1 MMEILKKQNNRYC
14 LLDDEGEIV
23 GNRHTGKDF
32 AEIKRINDQSNYYC
46 LWKNDAC
53 FYLLYVKEDMLF
65 IGDSYPHCFKEIRNY
80 SEVTGSFAAY
90 KSDSDNA
97 YLLYEDSPKI
107 QGVFLE
113 IGEECDDVHRSR
125 PVRYVYKRERWC
137 FFRTREKSYAW
148 RKEYGYP
155 LPKGMVL
162 HRSFPN
168 SYFSVLNEDGFSEL
182 GFYDGN
188 RCSGKL
194 ANGNIFFFNW
204 YSNPNYRF
212 VSIELDGFYLICKSV
227 GHFYYVFN
235 TNTHDIT
242 PLCSSITKP
251 IIGKGYIIIFDGDHY
266 QIFMNHRT
274 VENRRWKENC
284 QLFVEGDY
292 VFCQNGDNST
302 WKIYWLKNGDEVYTG
317 WRNIRLEKQEY
328 GKVRLLVDTNDIIQL
343 ERSIGD
349 IASTHL
355 RLMNI
360 MRQALP
366 QRPEPPVALPPQ
378 YTQQLSDVSAS
389 LFQNKTTTQEGK
401 EVVVSTNEVTN
412 INLPDHID
420 FIVALKKV
428 KTVKNEGK
436 FIDSNRQHKQFNIN
450 DIILWYDLSSFR
462 LYVTKY
468 KRIRTYQVLF
478 TKDNVTESIL
488 SDNIPSSFTRVNL
501 KGLNENNLTDKLLS
515 LYEDKISD
523 EVGINKQ
530 KINLFL
536 SGMGFDEQSIRNAIE
551 VLYPNATNEIVQ
563 ETQRRV
569 NFNYKDKEYSL
580 CPNDIWAV
588 DNPFYRQ
595 KYLQKSDYIA
605 ILIGDNFTEYSSDE
619 VANYELIG
627 QGNDKRFDQGFGTP
641 VNKDI
646 RDHQKRVLLFKEVDG
661 CFVFFDEVESVSY
674 SVVLEDVYDKD
685 SRKLIKFHLRSLIR
699 NIN

>member
-14 LLDDEGEIV
+14 LLDEEGEIV

-32 AEIKRINDQSNYYC
+32 TDIKRINDQSNYYC
-46 LWKNDAC
+46 LWKNDVC
-53 FYLLYVKEDMLF
+53 FYLLYVKENTVF
-65 IGDSYPHCFKEIRNY
+65 IGGSYPQCFKEIRNY

-90 KSDSDNA
+90 KSDSDHA
-97 YLLYEDSPKI
+97 YLLYEDSPQI

-113 IGEECDDVHRSR
+113 IGEECDDNHRSR
-125 PVRYVYKRERWC
+125 PVRYVYERERWC
-137 FFRTREKSYAW
+137 FFHTREKTFAW

-155 LPKGMVL
+155 LPKGMAL
-162 HRSFPN
+162 HKSFPN

-182 GFYDGN
+182 GFYDAN
-188 RCSGKL
+188 RGEGKRTFGK
-194 ANGNIFFFNW
+194 NYYFNW
-204 YSNPNYRF
+204 FSNPNYRF
-212 VSIELDGFYLICKSV
+212 ESIELNGYHLICKSV
-227 GHFYYVFN
+227 GHFYYVFS

-251 IIGKGYIIIFDGDHY
+251 VIGKGYIIISDGDHQ
-266 QIFMNHRT
+266 QIFMNHKM
-274 VENRRWKENC
+274 VENRRWSENC

-292 VFCQNGDNST
+292 VFCQNGDNNT
-302 WKIYWLKNGDEVYTG
+302 WKIYWLKNGEDVYTG
-317 WRNIRLEKQEY
+317 WRNIKVEKKEN
-328 GKVRLLVDTNDIIQL
+328 GEIRLLVDTNDIIQL
-343 ERSIGD
+343 ERTIVD
-349 IASTHL
+349 IASTYQ
-355 RLMNI
+355 RWMNK

-366 QRPEPPVALPPQ
+366 KRPESPIVFPPQ
-378 YTQQLSDVSAS
+378 NSQQISDDTVSLSQDNTDA
-389 LFQNKTTTQEGK
+389 EGRK
-401 EVVVSTNEVTN
+401 EVVVSTNSPTGSSF
-412 INLPDHID
+412 PDHID

-428 KTVKNEGK
+428 KTVKDDGK

-478 TKDNVTESIL
+478 TKENVTESIL
-488 SDNIPSSFTRVNL
+488 IDNIPSSFTRVDL
-501 KGLNENNLTDKLLS
+501 KDFNENNLIEKLLS
-515 LYEDKISD
+515 LYEVKISD
-523 EVGINKQ
+523 EVSINKQ

-536 SGMGFDEQSIRNAIE
+536 SGMGFDEQRIQNAIE
-551 VLYPNATNEIVQ
+551 VLYPKVNKDIVQ

-569 NFNYKDKEYSL
+569 NFNFKDKEYSL

-588 DNPFYRQ
+588 DNPFYRH
-595 KYLQKSDYIA
+595 KYLQKADYIA
-605 ILIGDNFTEYSSDE
+605 ILIGDNFTEHSSDKA
-619 VANYELIG
+619 ANYELIG
-627 QGNDKRFDQGFGTP
+627 QGSDKRFDQDFGTP

-646 RDHQKRVLLFKEVDG
+646 RDHLKRVLLFKEVDG
-661 CFVFFDEVESVSY
+661 CFVFFDEVESVGY